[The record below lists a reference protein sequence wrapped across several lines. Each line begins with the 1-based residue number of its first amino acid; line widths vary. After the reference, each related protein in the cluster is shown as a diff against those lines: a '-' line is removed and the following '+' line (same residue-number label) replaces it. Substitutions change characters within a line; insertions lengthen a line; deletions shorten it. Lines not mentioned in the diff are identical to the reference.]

1 MQKMIK
7 TCLIALSLTSV
18 VISLT
23 ACSTFRFPGVYKV
36 RVQQGNFI
44 EKKMV
49 DQLKIGMTPRQVQYI
64 MGTPLIKDTFN
75 IERWDY
81 LFMVQRGGE
90 VLVDK
95 RFTVF
100 FDEGALT
107 KWETDIELTDSDTPD
122 SNAEKDD
129 PVPDP
134 IIQS

>member
-1 MQKMIK
+1 LASIV
-7 TCLIALSLTSV
+7 A
-18 VISLT
+18 SLT

-100 FDEGALT
+100 FDESALT
-107 KWETDIELTDSDTPD
+107 KWETDIEFTDNDTPD

-129 PVPDP
+129 TVPDP
-134 IIQS
+134 VTNP